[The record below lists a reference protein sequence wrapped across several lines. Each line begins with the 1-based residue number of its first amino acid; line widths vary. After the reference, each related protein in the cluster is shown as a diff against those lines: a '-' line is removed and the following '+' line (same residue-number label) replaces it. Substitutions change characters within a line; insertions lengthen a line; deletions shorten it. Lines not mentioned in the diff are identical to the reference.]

1 MNATKLALQRASWS
15 CLLKTSFKM
24 LAGYKCREHVNDYS
38 NLFVV
43 THPESPSWKVVVGI
57 CFSAFG
63 QKNRLEVNSKLF
75 APGVSQA
82 TAAKL
87 MDLLREM
94 RRMYDRGMTEARE
107 KEAKAANWRERQE
120 SELHGLETFE
130 WLDAAIITTGP
141 HAGNYR
147 VTLGVGNPL
156 ERLTLAQFKD
166 FHELCCHFVQN
177 G

>member
-24 LAGYKCREHVNDYS
+24 LAGYVCREHVNDYS

-57 CFSAFG
+57 CSAHG
-63 QKNRLEVNSKLF
+63 QKNRLEVNNKLF

-94 RRMYDRGMTEARE
+94 RRRFDVDAEKVRV
-107 KEAKAANWRERQE
+107 KEAEAFQWQQRQAD
-120 SELHGLETFE
+120 ELADVKLPD
-130 WLDAAIITTGP
+130 WLDAQIVTGGP
-141 HAGNYR
+141 NVGCYK
-147 VTLGVGNPL
+147 VTLALGNPL
-156 ERLTLAQFKD
+156 ERLTLEQLKEFG
-166 FHELCCHFVQN
+166 FLCCRLSQR